1 MRLCCLLAKICKA
14 DKAELFSIF
23 NRILNHLEKQKLE
36 TAVVER
42 SVLSKAVEECTTQEA
57 GEETADILNVI
68 RLVKC
73 AVPQHIFY
81 STRKRPVRRRRT
93 SWMSSGWLNAQCR
106 NKYFTHH
113 TGGRRGDGGHLECHQ
128 VDWMRSAAANILL
141 TTQEA
146 GEEYR
151 YPIRFVK
158 CAMPHIIPFRDGL
171 QRPWCR

>member
-1 MRLCCLLAKICKA
+1 M
-14 DKAELFSIF
+14 FSIF

-81 STRKRPVRRRRT
+81 SPLRRPARRRRT
-93 SWMSSGWLNAQCR
+93 S
-106 NKYFTHH
+106 
-113 TGGRRGDGGHLECHQ
+113 
-128 VDWMRSAAANILL
+128 
-141 TTQEA
+141 
-146 GEEYR
+146 
-151 YPIRFVK
+151 
-158 CAMPHIIPFRDGL
+158 
-171 QRPWCR
+171 